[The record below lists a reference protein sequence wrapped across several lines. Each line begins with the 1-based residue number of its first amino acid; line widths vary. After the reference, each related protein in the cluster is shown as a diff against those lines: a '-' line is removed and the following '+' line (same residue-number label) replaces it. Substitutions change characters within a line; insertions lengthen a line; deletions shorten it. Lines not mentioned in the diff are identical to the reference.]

1 MAVEMSIQEY
11 IRKRPEKDSFQT
23 AMFIY
28 ESALIQMASRL
39 EILNNELNHV
49 YSYNPIEYIRTR
61 LKTPESITKKLRKNG
76 HNISIDDMVE
86 HVHDIAGLRITC
98 SFYSE
103 IYFLADMIARQ
114 DNLKVVS
121 ITKKLR
127 KNGHNISID
136 DMVEHVHDIAG
147 LRITCSFYSEIYFL
161 ADMIARQDNLKVV
174 SIKDYISHPKES
186 GYKSYHMIL
195 CIQVALAD
203 AVVPTNVELQIRTMA
218 MDFWASLE
226 HKIYYKY
233 EGNAP
238 DYFSRELKECAS
250 IISKLDGKMMSL
262 NEAMKK
268 IDGG

>member
-121 ITKKLR
+121 I
-127 KNGHNISID
+127 
-136 DMVEHVHDIAG
+136 
-147 LRITCSFYSEIYFL
+147 
-161 ADMIARQDNLKVV
+161 
-174 SIKDYISHPKES
+174 KDYISHPKES

-203 AVVPTNVELQIRTMA
+203 AVVPTNV
-218 MDFWASLE
+218 
-226 HKIYYKY
+226 
-233 EGNAP
+233 
-238 DYFSRELKECAS
+238 
-250 IISKLDGKMMSL
+250 
-262 NEAMKK
+262 
-268 IDGG
+268 